1 MPQATTG
8 SQERTH
14 RPSETPER
22 IIIVKYTLLGRTG
35 VTVSRLCLGCMSYGD
50 PAWRSWVLDETAS
63 RPFFRR
69 AIEAGIN
76 FFDTADM
83 YSLGVSEEVTGRA
96 LREYAKLEE
105 CVVATKVFNPMSDRP
120 NMGGL
125 SRKHIVQGCEASLR
139 RLGMETID
147 LYQIHRYDPHTP
159 LEEMLSALDLL
170 VRQGKVRYLGASSMA
185 AWKFAQALGVSDRRG
200 WARFVTMQNHYNL
213 LYREEEREMIPLCE
227 AEGVASIPW
236 SPLARGLLAGTR
248 RSPADKESTRRAES
262 DDYARKLYDQPSDR
276 DVIDA
281 VRQVA
286 QKRGLPPAQ
295 IALAWMLSK
304 PTVAAPIIGAT
315 KLSHLEDALAALDLT
330 LNADEIAQLEAP
342 YRPHPVRGH

>member
-1 MPQATTG
+1 
-8 SQERTH
+8 
-14 RPSETPER
+14 
-22 IIIVKYTLLGRTG
+22 

-50 PAWRSWVLDETAS
+50 PAWRPWVLDEAAS

-69 AIEAGIN
+69 AIELGIN

-83 YSLGVSEEVTGRA
+83 YSLGVSEEITGRA
-96 LREYAKLEE
+96 LREFARLEE

-120 NMGGL
+120 NMSGL

-147 LYQIHRYDPHTP
+147 LYQVHRFDPHVP
-159 LEEMLSALDLL
+159 IEEMLSALDLL
-170 VRQGKVRYLGASSMA
+170 VRQGKVRYIGASSTA
-185 AWKFAQALGVSDRRG
+185 AWKFAQALAASQHHG

-227 AEGVASIPW
+227 AEGVALIPW

-248 RSPADKESTRRAES
+248 RSPADKTATPRAES
-262 DDYARKLYDQPSDR
+262 DEFARKLYDQPSDQ

-281 VRQVA
+281 VRRVA
-286 QKRGLPPAQ
+286 QARGVAPAQ
-295 IALAWMLSK
+295 IALAWLLAK
-304 PTVAAPIIGAT
+304 PAVAAPIIGAT
-315 KLSHLEDALAALDLT
+315 KLQHLDDAVAALDVQLT
-330 LNADEIAQLEAP
+330 AEEIQQLEAP
-342 YRPHPVRGH
+342 YQPHPVRGH